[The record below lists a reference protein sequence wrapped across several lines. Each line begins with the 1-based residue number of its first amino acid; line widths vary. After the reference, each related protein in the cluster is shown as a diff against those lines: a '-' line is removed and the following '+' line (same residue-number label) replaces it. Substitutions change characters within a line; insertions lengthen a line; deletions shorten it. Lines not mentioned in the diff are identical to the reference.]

1 MVKFEHTTYSLG
13 FKVSKELLEDDMYG
27 YAQRRTGVMD
37 SIIGI
42 ARRIKRKIAD
52 WPPKP
57 DDLNVRWWE
66 K

>member
-13 FKVSKELLEDDMYG
+13 FKVSPELLMDDLYG
-27 YAQRRTGVMD
+27 YCQQRTGVID
-37 SIIGI
+37 IPIGPPPQ
-42 ARRIKRKIAD
+42 RKIAD